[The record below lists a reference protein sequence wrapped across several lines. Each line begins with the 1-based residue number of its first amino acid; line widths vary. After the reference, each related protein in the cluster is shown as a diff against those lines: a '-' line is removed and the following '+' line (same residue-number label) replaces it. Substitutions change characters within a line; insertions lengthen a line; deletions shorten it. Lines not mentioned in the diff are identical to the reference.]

1 MSSEKGG
8 GGTKKSGT
16 SAADTF
22 VNIIELRIMIRNKIV
37 KRKGLTLKSP

>member
-22 VNIIELRIMIRNKIV
+22 VNIIGLIKMVRNKIV
-37 KRKGLTLKSP
+37 KRKGLTLESL